1 MEFLKLTHNKTQY
14 LLLKLTLQK
23 TRWTTHGAE
32 EHDGRATADLAAT
45 VSLPWSLPNASV
57 GDRSTSTL
65 NPMVGI
71 NKVDG
76 VEH

>member
-32 EHDGRATADLAAT
+32 EHDGRATADPAAAADPAAT
-45 VSLPWSLPNASV
+45 VSLP
-57 GDRSTSTL
+57 
-65 NPMVGI
+65 
-71 NKVDG
+71 
-76 VEH
+76 